1 MEPISLILAALA
13 AGATGAAKD
22 TAGTAVKDAYESLK
36 ALIKKKWFF
45 RTYTVE
51 NSPSSL
57 SVQQCSKVDK
67 YQSSKNSKPYCTS
80 FTSMS
85 C

>member
-1 MEPISLILAALA
+1 MAPFLNPVFTDIFDGNLLDDNITD
-13 AGATGAAKD
+13 GTTGD
-22 TAGTAVKDAYESLK
+22 DNIG
-36 ALIKKKWFF
+36 FF

-67 YQSSKNSKPYCTS
+67 YQSNKNSKPYCTS